1 MNRVAKVTQ
10 ELVVAGYLLED
21 DVQTVLEQASHR
33 YDLLSSHMQASQAVG
48 R

>member
-1 MNRVAKVTQ
+1 MDRVAKAAQ
-10 ELVVAGYLLED
+10 ELVVLGYLLGD

-33 YDLLSSHMQASQAVG
+33 YDLLSSQVQASQAVG